1 MFKKPKRS
9 FQHRQRIIDPDENT
23 DEEPV
28 EQTKEQ
34 EEVVKESGVVKPP
47 VARVSFHDEEDAD
60 SEFQVK
66 KSSFSRRVTKR
77 LEKER
82 LKREQEL
89 RAKEKSLN
97 SVDDGQSVR
106 KQMERNNARDRGGSE
121 VVKSEVTK
129 SEVRKSEVV
138 GEETREMEV
147 IQIPEED
154 NFSDDSEVEETESKG
169 LSSVSFRTAMERGVI
184 PDAKAIFRAR
194 KQRQRARDIED
205 FIAVNS
211 DPRNEEEENRIE
223 EDDEDGEEEEIEFSV
238 KTTSIKDR
246 VRQSMAEA
254 AESGSDESEDEMA
267 RWEQEQIKKG
277 VGNSDRLMAQIEA
290 EKSLSQSL
298 SHTLRDTRL
307 SAVPSHLLEK
317 QEDPIPI
324 NLIFDRLKEAIEVS
338 REKVDHL
345 ERSLINVGIE
355 TELAEDES
363 ARLKERQQSLIEE
376 RNRLLDTMKDK

>member
-9 FQHRQRIIDPDENT
+9 FQQRQRIIDPDENT
-23 DEEPV
+23 DEESV
-28 EQTKEQ
+28 EQIKEQ
-34 EEVVKESGVVKPP
+34 EEAVKPP
-47 VARVSFHDEEDAD
+47 VARVSFQDEEDAD

-66 KSSFSRRVTKR
+66 KSSFSRRVTKQ

-106 KQMERNNARDRGGSE
+106 KQMERNNVRDRGGSE
-121 VVKSEVTK
+121 EVTK
-129 SEVRKSEVV
+129 SVK
-138 GEETREMEV
+138 EETREIEV

-154 NFSDDSEVEETESKG
+154 HFSDDSEVEETESKG
-169 LSSVSFRTAMERGVI
+169 LSSISFRTAMERGVI
-184 PDAKAIFRAR
+184 PDAKAIFHAR

-205 FIAVNS
+205 FIAINS

-223 EDDEDGEEEEIEFSV
+223 QDDDDHEDEEIEFSV

-254 AESGSDESEDEMA
+254 AESGSDESEDEVT

-290 EKSLSQSL
+290 EKSRAQSL

-324 NLIFDRLKEAIEVS
+324 NLIFERLKEALQVS

-376 RNRLLDTMKDK
+376 RNRLLDTMKDKKNNFGC